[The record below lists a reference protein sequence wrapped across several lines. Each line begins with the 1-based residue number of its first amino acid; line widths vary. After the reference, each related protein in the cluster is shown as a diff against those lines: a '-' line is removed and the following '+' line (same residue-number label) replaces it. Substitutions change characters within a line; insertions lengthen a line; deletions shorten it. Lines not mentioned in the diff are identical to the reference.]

1 MTVQIDEWGRI
12 QLPEA
17 VQEQLGLGVVT
28 SLSLEVQDGKIIL
41 TPIHEETNLSY
52 EGSVLVVN
60 SERTDNLDI
69 IHYLREERIQEQI
82 KEKKIL
88 SNTWI

>member
-12 QLPEA
+12 QLPQA
-17 VQEQLGLGVVT
+17 VQEQLSLGVFT
-28 SLSLEVQDGKIIL
+28 SLSLEVQDGKIVL
-41 TPIHEETNLSY
+41 TPIYEEANLSY

-69 IHYLREERIQEQI
+69 IHALREERIQEQMNWYKNGI
-82 KEKKIL
+82 
-88 SNTWI
+88 